1 MKLLIQG
8 TAQCFLHS
16 VCYLFEERLLPK
28 HLLSWQL
35 AVPLSPTGQKK
46 LVAQFGLCQVR
57 DSSGPTGTRGDRVL
71 QSCHQH
77 PQVFFCTLCQLA
89 WRILFFLFYISLV
102 DVQSSRKKRLKFC
115 QRQCRM
121 CRRSTQ
127 AHRTAVGWEQSRL
140 VHTPFNSKLP
150 NSCKQMFI
158 LKSIFSLCYSN
169 LEILPSH
176 REVPHLHGSIRAGE
190 KAAGWA
196 TASFFSLQPAV
207 IVNIQQVPLA
217 EGYQN
222 SPAASSP
229 SCAGLFPQDLLGKCF

>member
-1 MKLLIQG
+1 ML
-8 TAQCFLHS
+8 
-16 VCYLFEERLLPK
+16 
-28 HLLSWQL
+28 
-35 AVPLSPTGQKK
+35 LSPTGQTK
-46 LVAQFGLCQVR
+46 LVAPFGLCQVR

-77 PQVFFCTLCQLA
+77 PRVFFCTLCQLA
-89 WRILFFLFYISLV
+89 WSILFFLFYISPV
-102 DVQSSRKKRLKFC
+102 HIQSSRKKRLKFC

-127 AHRTAVGWEQSRL
+127 PHRIAVGWEQSRL
-140 VHTPFNSKLP
+140 VHTPCNIKLP
-150 NSCKQMFI
+150 NCCKQMFI

-169 LEILPSH
+169 LEIFPSH
-176 REVPHLHGSIRAGE
+176 REVPHLHGSIQAGE

-196 TASFFSLQPAV
+196 TAIFFSLQPAV